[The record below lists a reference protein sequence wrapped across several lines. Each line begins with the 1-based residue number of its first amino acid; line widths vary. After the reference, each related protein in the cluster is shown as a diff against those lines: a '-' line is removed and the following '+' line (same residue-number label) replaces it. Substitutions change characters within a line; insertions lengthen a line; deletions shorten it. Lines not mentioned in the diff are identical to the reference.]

1 MIRAESLSK
10 VYGATT
16 AISNVSFEMAAGE
29 VLGFLGPNGAGKTTT
44 MRILTCYIRPTHG
57 RAEVAG
63 FDVTTQSLEVRRRIG
78 YLPEGVP
85 LYNDMTVR
93 GYLDFIASA
102 KGYARS
108 QRKSYVNSS
117 MEQAGLT
124 DVAGRLIG
132 HLSKGYRQ
140 RVGLAQAL
148 LGDPQV
154 LILDEPT
161 IGLDPQQVHEIR
173 QMIKQMAQKR
183 TVILST
189 HILPEVSMTCN
200 KVIIINRGRIVA
212 YGTPE
217 KLTSDLQREGITRVV
232 VAGPIEDV
240 RRKLDAQAGVT
251 SVSVARKLDG
261 NVAEFEIR
269 SRRGED
275 VRSRVAAV
283 VVGAGWQLLELRAE
297 GMTLEEIFL
306 KVVVSEKGVQENV
319 AA

>member
-1 MIRAESLSK
+1 MIKAESLCK
-10 VYGATT
+10 IYGATT
-16 AISNVSFEMAAGE
+16 AISKVSFELAAGE
-29 VLGFLGPNGAGKTTT
+29 VLGFLGPNAAGKSTT
-44 MRILTCYIRPTHG
+44 MRILTCFIQPTSG

-63 FDVTTQSLEVRRRIG
+63 FDVATQSLEVRRRIG
-78 YLPEGVP
+78 YMPEGVP

-93 GYLDFIASA
+93 SYLDFIGNA
-102 KGYARS
+102 KGYSRS
-108 QRKSYVNSS
+108 QRKIFIGDA
-117 MEQAGLT
+117 MERAGLE

-132 HLSKGYRQ
+132 HLSKGFRQ

-173 QMIKQMAQKR
+173 ELIKRMAHKR

-200 KVIIINRGRIVA
+200 KVIIINRGHIVA
-212 YGTPE
+212 QGTPE
-217 KLTSDLQREGITRVV
+217 KLTGELQREGITRVV
-232 VAGPIEDV
+232 VAGPIDDV
-240 RRKLDAQAGVT
+240 RVKMDAMPGVT
-251 SVSVARKLDG
+251 GVTVARKMDG
-261 NVAEFEIR
+261 NLAEYEVK

-275 VRSRVAAV
+275 IRARLSATI
-283 VVGAGWQLLELRAE
+283 VGAGWQLLELRSL

-306 KVVVSEKGVQENV
+306 QVVVSEKGVREN